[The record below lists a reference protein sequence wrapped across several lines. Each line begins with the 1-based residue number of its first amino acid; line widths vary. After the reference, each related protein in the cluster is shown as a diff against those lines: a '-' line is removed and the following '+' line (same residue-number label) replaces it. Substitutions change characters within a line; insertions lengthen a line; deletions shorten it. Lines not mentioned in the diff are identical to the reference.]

1 MAETQTSSSDQQ
13 SAPVSEKGTFDS
25 AGESDQPKDSIV
37 RDKNEELKALLS
49 TLNSAA
55 QRLQGLWISFISFGA
70 YLTITVLGTTHRMLF
85 LEEPV
90 KLPVFNLDLPLTS
103 FYLIAPV
110 FFLIFHFYVLV
121 QLLLLART
129 ASAFEAG
136 LDPAKANDLLRMQL
150 DNSAFLQMLAGAS
163 PERSGRNA
171 WLIRAIAVLTVVIF
185 PVLLFL
191 LFQLQF
197 LPFHHPWLTM
207 LHRSLFTM
215 DLILLW
221 VLWPAFRRG
230 NGLPLTN
237 WDLGNAANLKAVF
250 LPAKKWFSL
259 LSGLSLV
266 LFAWL
271 IAVYPTESLYANPLN
286 RLPGKLVTSFGK
298 DSSISKWIMSWRHTP
313 QKNYTTIIRRATYA
327 FSFAELIFEPNVDYV
342 SGEPRGFFSNM
353 IVLPDKKF
361 VDDKTVRELDQGE
374 VDLKPGQYQTIHSFR
389 GRDLANAILPRV
401 DLRRSDFT
409 GANLNGANLESASLQ
424 RSKFACDDV
433 GREEKRPGGKKAE
446 ADHDDGTDDEE
457 GPENSMGCAQLNQ
470 ARFASSNVE
479 QADFQ
484 GVKAQKATFDK
495 ARMAGAW
502 LNGADFRGA
511 SFFSS
516 DLTSARF
523 DPITADLVPTNL
535 TGATFSGAQLD
546 GANFEQARL
555 EAASMYRARLR
566 GADFKGAL
574 LTGAIFISSRL
585 EAASFDNADVQGAQF
600 YGARLQGASFDM
612 AKLDLA
618 SFQKASLRG
627 AVGRPMSK
635 VDIRLDSID
644 TKTLPFETG
653 KFDEW
658 RKDIL
663 AKITDDEV
671 LANTDDWLA
680 SLKPERKGSSSAGE
694 PAGRPFWDVSEI
706 WQSPDIRSTNSA
718 AADYAKK
725 VADYKKKAAAFIV
738 KLACASTDGPFVA
751 RRLILNRRL
760 AAAGPGLNEA
770 AARLKSADRKDCPG
784 GIGLTQYEIERLDSL
799 VKNPPRQTN

>member
-1 MAETQTSSSDQQ
+1 MADTQSSSSDPQ
-13 SAPVSEKGTFDS
+13 PVPEVEKGIL
-25 AGESDQPKDSIV
+25 ESDSGGVQSKISDDG
-37 RDKNEELKALLS
+37 DKGAELKALLS

-129 ASAFEAG
+129 ASAFEAK
-136 LDPAKANDLLRMQL
+136 LDPAKANDSLRMQL

-207 LHRSLFTM
+207 LHRCLLTL

-230 NGLPLTN
+230 SGLPLTT
-237 WDLGNAANLKAVF
+237 WDLSNAASLSAVF
-250 LPAKKWFSL
+250 LPAKKWLAL
-259 LSGLSLV
+259 LPGLSL
-266 LFAWL
+266 LLLAWL
-271 IAVYPTESLYANPLN
+271 IAVYPTEALYANPLN
-286 RLPGKLVTSFGK
+286 RLPGKLATSFGK

-313 QKNYTTIIRRATYA
+313 QKNDTTRIQRVMEA

-361 VDDKTVRELDQGE
+361 VDDKIVRELDQSE
-374 VDLKPGQYQTIHSFR
+374 VNLAPGQYQALRSFR

-409 GANLNGANLESASLQ
+409 GANLDGANFESASLQ
-424 RSKFACDDV
+424 RSRFACDDS
-433 GREEKRPGGKKAE
+433 GRDEKKSSDKRNE
-446 ADHDDGTDDEE
+446 AGRDDAADDEDQPNN
-457 GPENSMGCAQLNQ
+457 GMGCARLTE
-470 ARFASSNVE
+470 ARFALSNIE
-479 QADFQ
+479 Q
-484 GVKAQKATFDK
+484 
-495 ARMAGAW
+495 
-502 LNGADFRGA
+502 ADFRGA
-511 SFFSS
+511 IAEKAVFERARVTGAWLHGADLQGANFFSS
-516 DLTSARF
+516 F
-523 DPITADLVPTNL
+523 L
-535 TGATFSGAQLD
+535 TGAHFEKAKLTGASLTFGRLD
-546 GANFEQARL
+546 GANFQDAKL
-555 EAASMYRARLR
+555 QAASFSRAQLR
-566 GADFKGAL
+566 GAIFDGAS
-574 LTGAIFISSRL
+574 LTGANFSFSQL
-585 EAASFDNADVQGAQF
+585 AGASFDGAAATGAQ
-600 YGARLQGASFDM
+600 YRSANLQGASFDG
-612 AKLDLA
+612 AKLDLT
-618 SFQKASLRG
+618 SFEKASLRG
-627 AVGRPMSK
+627 AVGQPESM
-635 VDIRLDSID
+635 VDVRLDGVD
-644 TKTLPFETG
+644 TKSEPFESG

-663 AKITDDEV
+663 ETITDVEARD
-671 LANTDDWLA
+671 LTDDRLG
-680 SLKPERKGSSSAGE
+680 SLKSLPEGSSLVRKS
-694 PAGRPFWDVSEI
+694 DI
-706 WQSPDIRSTNSA
+706 WPSPDAKTNSPA
-718 AADYAKK
+718 AAEYAKRSPTIRK
-725 VADYKKKAAAFIV
+725 RPRHLSCNSHVQV
-738 KLACASTDGPFVA
+738 QV
-751 RRLILNRRL
+751 RLLSR
-760 AAAGPGLNEA
+760 
-770 AARLKSADRKDCPG
+770 G
-784 GIGLTQYEIERLDSL
+784 G
-799 VKNPPRQTN
+799 